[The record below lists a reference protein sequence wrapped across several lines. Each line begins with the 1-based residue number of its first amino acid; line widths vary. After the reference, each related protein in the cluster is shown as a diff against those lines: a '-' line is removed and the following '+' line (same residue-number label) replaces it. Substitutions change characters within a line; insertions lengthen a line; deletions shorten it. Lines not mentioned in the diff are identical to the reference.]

1 MTAIAGFW
9 SFSGEPAR
17 HQCARMI
24 RAQQSYGTHSDLSED
39 GPYACGLRLY
49 CTLPEDSFD
58 HQPLHRGPYRLV
70 ADVRLDNRPELASAV
85 GLPATRLAHLPDSDL
100 LFECLLKWGP
110 AAAERLIGEFAFALW
125 NEAERTLLLGR
136 DLFGHRPL
144 HFHQG
149 SDFFAFASM
158 PSGLHALPRIPRD
171 FDPDAMTEEL
181 AFLSPLHGRTH
192 FRGIE
197 RVKPG
202 HLLRVTTD
210 RLTATRYWHPTKPEK
225 QRRDSAEYEEGLRA
239 LVDVAVQSQLRGAG
253 EAVGCQLSGG
263 IDSSIVTTTAARQL
277 GAGKVIAFTATP
289 KQGFAGPVPGGTLA
303 DESDLAA
310 QTASLYPNVEHVI
323 VRESAESLI
332 SVMDRQFAFMQQ
344 PTSGVCNS
352 LWAREVSR
360 TAKARNLKVMLVGF
374 SGNLTAS
381 YSGREAWS
389 SLLVRGRLLETLRIG
404 FGMARKG
411 IAARTLAAQL
421 IGPIL
426 PRPVWTLACRLYGR
440 PTDLSAHTAVNPQL
454 RKRIEL
460 KAKEE
465 GLDLL
470 YQPSNDAF
478 QHRLHALFDGDNGNY
493 FKGMLAEFGLSFRD
507 PLSDRRVVEYC
518 LNVPA
523 DEYIR
528 GGIERG
534 LARRAFADRLPPA
547 VANLH
552 MRGYQGA
559 DWYETIARDMSLLR
573 DEVGNI
579 ERCSA
584 AAEALDTEWL
594 ARAID
599 SWPHS
604 GWNRREVILRY
615 RYGLLRGI
623 SAGHFMR
630 KIAGAN

>member
-1 MTAIAGFW
+1 LTAIAGFW

-17 HQCARMI
+17 DQCARMI
-24 RAQQSYGTHSDLSED
+24 RAQQSYGIRSDLSDD

-49 CTLPEDSFD
+49 GTVPEDSFD
-58 HQPLHRGPYRLV
+58 QQPLHRGPYRLV

-85 GLPATRLAHLPDSDL
+85 GLPTARFARLADADL

-110 AAAERLIGEFAFALW
+110 SAAEKLIGEFAFALW
-125 NEAERTLLLGR
+125 NEADRTLLLGR

-144 HFHQG
+144 HFHRG
-149 SDFFAFASM
+149 PDFFAFASM

-171 FDPDAMTEEL
+171 FDHEAMTEEL
-181 AFLSPLHGRTH
+181 AFLSPLGARTH

-202 HLLRVTTD
+202 HLVKVTND
-210 RLTATRYWHPTKPEK
+210 RLTATPYWQPPRPDK
-225 QRRDSAEYEEGLRA
+225 QRRNSTDYEEGLRA
-239 LVDVAVQSQLRGAG
+239 VVDVAVQSQLRGAG

-263 IDSSIVTTTAARQL
+263 LDSSIVTTTAARQFE
-277 GAGKVIAFTATP
+277 AGKVIALTAAP
-289 KQGFAGPVPGGTLA
+289 KRGFAGPVPGGTLA
-303 DESDLAA
+303 DESGLAA

-323 VRESAESLI
+323 VKESAESLI
-332 SVMDRQFAFMQQ
+332 SVLDRQFAFMQQ

-352 LWAREVSR
+352 LWAREISR
-360 TAKARNLKVMLVGF
+360 TAKARNLKVVLVGF

-421 IGPIL
+421 IGPLL
-426 PRPVWTLACRLYGR
+426 PRPVWAVACRLYGR
-440 PTDLSAHTAVNPQL
+440 PTDLGAHTAVNPRL
-454 RKRIEL
+454 RKLIER
-460 KAKEE
+460 KARAE

-470 YQPSNDAF
+470 YQPSNDPF

-507 PLSDRRVVEYC
+507 PLSDKRVVEYC
-518 LNVPA
+518 LEVPA
-523 DEYIR
+523 EEYLR
-528 GGIERG
+528 GGTERG

-559 DWYETIARDMSLLR
+559 DWYETIARDMPLLR
-573 DEVGNI
+573 DELARI

-584 AAEALDTEWL
+584 AAEALDPEWL
-594 ARAID
+594 ARALD
-599 SWPHS
+599 TLPSS
-604 GWNRREVILRY
+604 GWNRRDVILRY

-630 KIAGAN
+630 KIAGTN